1 MLRRSILLRY
11 ILRCK
16 GPRVLWQV
24 TVAILCFPLYV
35 ISILIPIKHNLW
47 VFGNIFGYKDNA
59 RYLYEYTRKNHPE
72 IQAYWI
78 YKDKGQLTYKDG
90 QLYFLSVR
98 GLWIQFRAAIA
109 ILSTGSGDVA
119 RFTLLKKIKVQL
131 WHGIPIKKIL
141 LDSKETIPFS
151 HIIFFSNIYIK
162 LLRKNLKKYD
172 LIIAANESNKACL
185 TSAFGVSSDRVVI
198 TGTPRHDIILST
210 CKNIPKSKS
219 GLKILYA
226 PTWRKN
232 AVIARKNLEWLYC
245 KEFNSWCH
253 EKGIAVDICIHPLNE
268 FLSSEV
274 KTNSIINIYSGNDI
288 NCDLTDYALLI
299 TDYSSIAIDYS
310 ILHRPVL
317 YYCIDYEEYSKE
329 RGLYEYYNEIINE
342 QNISNVMSL
351 IDEIKNRFDDHSVI
365 QNNTDVHSFII
376 DGGACP
382 RIIKEVKEYEK
393 TIVCD

>member
-1 MLRRSILLRY
+1 MQY

-16 GPRVLWQV
+16 GLIFLWQI

-35 ISILIPIKHNLW
+35 LSILIPIKNNLW
-47 VFGNIFGYKDNA
+47 IFGNVFGYKDNA

-72 IQAYWI
+72 IQTYWI
-78 YKDKGQLTYKDG
+78 YKEKQQFNYKDD

-98 GLWIQFRAAIA
+98 GLWVQFRAAIA

-141 LDSKETIPFS
+141 LDSKETLPFP
-151 HIIFFSNIYIK
+151 HMIFFSGLYLK
-162 LLRKNLKKYD
+162 LFRRNLKKYD

-185 TSAFGVSSDRVVI
+185 TSAFGVSSDKVVV

-210 CKNIPKSKS
+210 SKNIPKSKN

-226 PTWRKN
+226 PTWRRN
-232 AVIARKNLEWLYC
+232 SDIARKNLEWLYC

-253 EKGIAVDICIHPLNE
+253 EKGVVVDICIHPLNDY
-268 FLSSEV
+268 LSSEV
-274 KTNSIINIYSGNDI
+274 KTNSVIKLYSGDDI
-288 NCDLTDYALLI
+288 NCNLTDYALLI

-317 YYCIDYEEYSKE
+317 YYCIDYEEYDKA
-329 RGLYEYYNEIINE
+329 RGLYDYYNEIINE
-342 QNISNVMSL
+342 KKNSDVTSL
-351 IDEIKNRFDDHSVI
+351 INEIKSKFDG
-365 QNNTDVHSFII
+365 HSFISNDVDVQSFI
-376 DGGACP
+376 VDGGACP
-382 RIIKEVKEYEK
+382 RIIKEVKRYEK